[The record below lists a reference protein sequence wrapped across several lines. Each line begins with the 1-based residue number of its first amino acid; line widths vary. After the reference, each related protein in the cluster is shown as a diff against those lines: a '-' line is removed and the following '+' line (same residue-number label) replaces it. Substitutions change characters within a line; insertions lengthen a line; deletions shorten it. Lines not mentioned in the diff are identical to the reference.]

1 MVNRVMQVSVKI
13 FPTGLN
19 PGFAQAPVTAVR
31 ETHPGV
37 LQDIDATYCSARPPA
52 PENLTDKAPLNQ
64 RQPVP
69 EVTGDSNLHEPSVK
83 GRKPLS

>member
-1 MVNRVMQVSVKI
+1 
-13 FPTGLN
+13 
-19 PGFAQAPVTAVR
+19 
-31 ETHPGV
+31 
-37 LQDIDATYCSARPPA
+37 TYCSARPPA